1 MSSGDSAANTPR
13 QPAEG
18 EDAEDDQQTPAAMM
32 GLSRPG
38 SLKFRIRPN
47 PPKDPFPFAEGS
59 APTPGCV
66 WMMPR
71 AQAMALLQD
80 YLSHVYP
87 LLPVIHGPTTR
98 DLIRKFYDGISR
110 GEQLPPHTAAL
121 VLGMGAVSAYLWQPD
136 TGHYSRFACA
146 KDAAGA
152 SLVWRDWASDIL
164 TTTATQG
171 PGASTLEEVQAW
183 TLLSFMIQNVEGCS
197 YRFRIFHNQSLTAAR
212 ECLLHLIDSPKYG
225 RSDDGVTREIK
236 RRIWWH
242 IAATDW

>member
-1 MSSGDSAANTPR
+1 MRPG
-13 QPAEG
+13 
-18 EDAEDDQQTPAAMM
+18 
-32 GLSRPG
+32 RPG

-47 PPKDPFPFAEGS
+47 PPKDPFPFAEN
-59 APTPGCV
+59 PELTQGCV

-71 AQAMALLQD
+71 AQATALLQD
-80 YLSHVYP
+80 YLNHVYP

-110 GEQLPPHTAAL
+110 REQLPPHTAAL

-136 TGHYSRFACA
+136 AGHLSRFACA
-146 KDAAGA
+146 KDAAEA

-164 TTTATQG
+164 ATAATQG

-183 TLLSFMIQNVEGCS
+183 TLLSFMVQNVEGCS

-212 ECLLHLIDSPKYG
+212 ELKLHLVDSPRYG
-225 RSDDGVTREIK
+225 RSDDCVTREIK